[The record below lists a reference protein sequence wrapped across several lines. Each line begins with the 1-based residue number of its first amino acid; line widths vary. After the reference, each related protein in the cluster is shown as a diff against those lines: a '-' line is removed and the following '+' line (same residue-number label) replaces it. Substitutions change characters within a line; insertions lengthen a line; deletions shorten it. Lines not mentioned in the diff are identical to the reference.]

1 MILAVSLASLVQG
14 GPAAAD
20 AANKG
25 GDFVPVNTVLLDTRN
40 GTGGVTGA
48 RPAGDTATVTALGV
62 GGVPST
68 GVRALLLDVTAISPT
83 AATYLTVFPKD
94 ATRPTASSL
103 NAAKGE
109 VLTNSVVVPVD
120 SSGQL
125 SVYNLAGSTHVKLDV
140 QGYFTTGTTGAGG
153 AFVPVDHARVV
164 DTRSGLGTTTGP
176 IAANGSR
183 TVTLTG
189 GVIPAGASAALVD
202 VVVTGATTVSFLNVA
217 TAGQAT
223 AVTSLDY
230 QVGTTSMGMSVKLP
244 ADGKVVL
251 TNKGTGTVHALVTV
265 QGYFTATPTTGAGL
279 RTVPATRLLDTRT
292 AGSKTPVP
300 ANGTVDVAVG
310 GVNGLPTRGIA
321 GAVLNLT
328 AVGPTSTGHF
338 TVWPLGAT
346 PAVASVTNFS
356 TGQIARSSLAVARVG
371 AEGKIRIKN
380 NSSGTVHLLVDLQ
393 GWFADPVQELPTVPF
408 TRMSVLQGEPDGSTV
423 RKITLAYTDNVGVLR
438 VGTVDPG
445 AWNDVAWAPIS
456 GQEAYTGTPSLHQ
469 RTDKGIQ
476 VAAQNI
482 DTDIWS
488 ANESTEPDYLWPAPT
503 SLGGSM
509 AGPPTGLRVSTG
521 KDVLFAVDTDGRLWQ
536 YRELTGPPTWTS
548 LGDVDLVGQVSVVD
562 DDEAYRLIAT
572 TTAGTVKT
580 ALYYADGSLS
590 GWTDLGGNVTG
601 TPAAVWQPGNRTRI
615 VARRADGAIVTKAE
629 TSTTTWTGEWER
641 IGDFTAAGSPAII
654 LDPELSR
661 LAVVARGHD
670 DEIHQ
675 VFETATG
682 SATWGQWWVL
692 NPDPVGTPENAAT
705 DPAVAKVSTGTSQT
719 YVIVFRNRNGAF
731 RLYSRQLSPG
741 DGQGL
746 AGAQVSYA
754 GRTLPAPPAS

>member
-1 MILAVSLASLVQG
+1 MQSA
-14 GPAAAD
+14 PAHAD

-48 RPAGDTATVTALGV
+48 RPAGDTATVNALGV
-62 GGVPST
+62 GSVPAT
-68 GVRALLLDVTAISPT
+68 GVRALLVDVTAISPT
-83 AATYLTVFPKD
+83 LATHLTVFPKD
-94 ATRPTASSL
+94 APRPVASSL

-109 VLTNSVVVPVD
+109 VLSNSVVVPVD
-120 SSGQL
+120 DSGQL
-125 SVYNLAGSTHVKLDV
+125 SVYNLAGSTHIRLDV

-164 DTRSGLGTTTGP
+164 DTRSGLGTTIGP

-189 GVIPAGASAALVD
+189 GVVPAGASAALVD

-244 ADGKVVL
+244 ADGKVIL
-251 TNKGTGTVHALVTV
+251 TNKGTGTVHVLVTV

-279 RTVPATRLLDTRT
+279 RTVAATRLLDTRT
-292 AGSKTPVP
+292 VGSKTPVP

-328 AVGPTSTGHF
+328 AVAPTSTGHF
-338 TVWPLGAT
+338 TVWPFGAT
-346 PAVASVTNFS
+346 PTVASVTNFS
-356 TGQIARSSLAVARVG
+356 TGQVARSSLAVARVG
-371 AEGKIRIKN
+371 TEGKIRIKN

-393 GWFADPVQELPTVPF
+393 GWFAEPVQELDPVAF
-408 TRMSVLQGEPDGSTV
+408 SRVAVLQGEPVGSV
-423 RKITLAYTDNVGVLR
+423 ARKVTLAFTDNAGVLR
-438 VGTVDPG
+438 VGSIEPG
-445 AWNDVAWAPIS
+445 ALMQPGWAPIS
-456 GQEAYTGTPSLHQ
+456 GNQAYTGMPSLHQ
-469 RTDKGIQ
+469 RADKGVQIS
-476 VAAQNI
+476 AQNI
-482 DTDIWS
+482 DTDIW
-488 ANESTEPDYLWPAPT
+488 AADENDAPNYIWPDAT

-509 AGPPTGLRVSTG
+509 AGPPTGVQLGSGT
-521 KDVLFAVDTDGRLWQ
+521 DVLFAVDVDGRLWQ
-536 YRELTGPPTWTS
+536 YRNLAGTTSWTS
-548 LGDVDLVGQVSVVD
+548 LGDADLVGKITVVKD
-562 DDEAYRLIAT
+562 DLAFRLIAT
-572 TTAGTVKT
+572 SSTGTVKT

-601 TPAAVWQPGNRTRI
+601 TPSAVAQPGSKTRI
-615 VARRADGAIVTKAE
+615 VVRDPQGAVLTRTE
-629 TSTTTWTGEWER
+629 TSATTWSAGWER
-641 IGDFTAAGSPAII
+641 IGDLTVAGDPAII

-661 LAVVARGHD
+661 LAVAARGTD
-670 DEIHQ
+670 DKIHQ

-682 SATWGQWWVL
+682 SATWGQWWML
-692 NPDPVGTPENAAT
+692 NPEEAASDPTL
-705 DPAVAKVSTGTSQT
+705 AKVSTGTSEF
-719 YVIVFRNRNGAF
+719 YIVVFRNRNNDV
-731 RLYSRQLSPG
+731 RLYNRTMLPTLEGQNLTG
-741 DGQGL
+741 D
-746 AGAQVSYA
+746 AGSFA
-754 GRTLPAPPAS
+754 GRSLPVPDAN